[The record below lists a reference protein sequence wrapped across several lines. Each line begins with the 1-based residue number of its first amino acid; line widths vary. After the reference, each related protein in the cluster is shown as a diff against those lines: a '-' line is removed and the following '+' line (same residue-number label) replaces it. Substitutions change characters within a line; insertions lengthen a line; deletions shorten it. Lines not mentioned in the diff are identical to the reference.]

1 MKDQTSL
8 PIPEDWIKKTGG
20 YAKDMTLRDHF
31 AAVALQGLLASEVNA
46 PMTEFAETAYIVA
59 DLMLKAGE

>member
-1 MKDQTSL
+1 MKDQAIL

-46 PMTEFAETAYIVA
+46 PMPEFAKTAYRVA